1 MLSEKFKTVIYQ
13 ILDDKENAKLY
24 DMTTTPN
31 HWEYSNSYS
40 HFYQALRQLE
50 ILNTQNNFG
59 NYINNGIL
67 DSNVLNNGKKA
78 IRDHYIEN
86 LKYLDYFSPENQ
98 NIINTCLDMSVDLK
112 MFENVTLNN
121 SEWRFFLLQLY
132 INKLLQKIFFVWKKN
147 MLYMP
152 DIMLFSENCKKYN
165 INYTPLDNYNTVYW
179 NIVSSCEK
187 LQYNDLCNLLTFLN
201 QLFQKY
207 KDVNVFVAPV
217 ATVPVATVPVPTKP
231 LSKFIFEDLCKL
243 KVDGLKDLCIKNNIK
258 MKSGAKRDD
267 YEKALLKI

>member
-1 MLSEKFKTVIYQ
+1 MLSQKFKTVIYQ
-13 ILDDKENAKLY
+13 ILDDKENAKQY

-31 HWEYSNSYS
+31 QWEYSNSYS
-40 HFYQALRQLE
+40 HFYQALRKLE

-59 NYINNGIL
+59 NYINNCIL
-67 DSNVLNNGKKA
+67 DFMVLNNGKKA

-86 LKYLDYFSPENQ
+86 LKYLDYFSQENQ

-121 SEWRFFLLQLY
+121 SEWKFFLLELY

-147 MLYMP
+147 TSLYMP

-165 INYTPLDNYNTVYW
+165 INYTPLDNYNTLYY
-179 NIVSSCEK
+179 NIINCCEK

-207 KDVNVFVAPV
+207 KDVNIFAV
-217 ATVPVATVPVPTKP
+217 KP
-231 LSKFIFEDLCKL
+231 QNKKFAFEDLCKL
-243 KVDGLKDLCIKNNIK
+243 KVDGLKDLCLKNNIT
-258 MKSGAKRDD
+258 MKTGAKRDD